1 MIKLNRP
8 SCPNP
13 TALSGGDY
21 KHPDNKLALKASTF
35 DKCMYC
41 ESKITHIDY
50 GDIEHI
56 KPKSK
61 YPLLEF
67 TWSNLGFACT
77 ICNRTYKKNKY
88 DENTPLL
95 NPYEEEPSD
104 YIICNG
110 AILFSKQGN
119 ERGELSIIDLGLNR
133 VELIEKRQEKI
144 NEIDKVIQACFR
156 TSNLTI
162 RNNALNELKNESNED
177 KEYSMTI
184 KALFLSHDIAV

>member
-1 MIKLNRP
+1 MIKLDRP
-8 SCPNP
+8 PCPNL
-13 TALSGGDY
+13 TALSEGNY
-21 KHPDNKLALKASTF
+21 KHPDNKLALKNSTF
-35 DKCMYC
+35 HKCMYC

-61 YPLLEF
+61 YPSLEF
-67 TWSNLGFACT
+67 TWNNLGFSCT

-88 DENTPLL
+88 DEVTPII

-110 AILFSKQGN
+110 AMLFPKKGH
-119 ERGELSIIDLGLNR
+119 ERGELSIFDLGLNR
-133 VELIEKRQEKI
+133 IELIEKRQEKI
-144 NEIDKVIQACFR
+144 NEINKVIQACFR

-162 RNNALNELKNESNED
+162 RNKALNELKNESNED
-177 KEYSMTI
+177 KEYSMVI
-184 KALFLSHDIAV
+184 QALFLNHGI

>member
-21 KHPDNKLALKASTF
+21 KHPDNKKALKNSTF
-35 DKCMYC
+35 NKCMYC
-41 ESKITHIDY
+41 ESKIIHIDY
-50 GDIEHI
+50 GDVEHI

-67 TWSNLGFACT
+67 SWDNLGFACT
-77 ICNRTYKKNKY
+77 VCNRTYKKNKY
-88 DENTPLL
+88 DDTIPLL
-95 NPYEEEPSD
+95 NPYDEEPST

-110 AILFSKQGN
+110 ALFFPKQGS

-144 NEIDKVIQACFR
+144 NEIDKVIKACFR
-156 TSNLTI
+156 CSNATI
-162 RNNALNELKNESNED
+162 RDNALNELKNEANNN
-177 KEYSMTI
+177 KEYSSVI
-184 KALFLSHDIAV
+184 KALFLSHGIT